1 MGEHYQ
7 DYLAAMESVCAER
20 VVGPGATGT
29 RPGETRDRRSPAARL
44 LDDEASPERGRA
56 VTRKVD
62 RVGMTSYRPEG
73 NWVGDE
79 TDHLT
84 GYAESWRLDDLDDLD
99 DEDDE
104 DDWTR
109 EPT

>member
-1 MGEHYQ
+1 
-7 DYLAAMESVCAER
+7 
-20 VVGPGATGT
+20 
-29 RPGETRDRRSPAARL
+29 
-44 LDDEASPERGRA
+44 
-56 VTRKVD
+56 
-62 RVGMTSYRPEG
+62 MTSSRPEG

-99 DEDDE
+99 DDEDE

-109 EPT
+109 EPA